1 MTKRVAKV
9 KERTVSFDLTINLN
23 SGAEIDLDGVS
34 PNIESL
40 GTVVLKMI
48 DGSKDMW
55 KRGEFPTSLLIAV
68 VP

>member
-9 KERTVSFDLTINLN
+9 KERTVSFVLTINLN

-48 DGSKDMW
+48 DGSRNSWM
-55 KRGEFPTSLLIAV
+55 RGEFPTSLLIAV

>member
-40 GTVVLKMI
+40 GTVAMSV
-48 DGSKDMW
+48 SQ
-55 KRGEFPTSLLIAV
+55 
-68 VP
+68 

>member
-1 MTKRVAKV
+1 MSKRSQRV

-48 DGSKDMW
+48 DSSKDMW

-68 VP
+68 IP